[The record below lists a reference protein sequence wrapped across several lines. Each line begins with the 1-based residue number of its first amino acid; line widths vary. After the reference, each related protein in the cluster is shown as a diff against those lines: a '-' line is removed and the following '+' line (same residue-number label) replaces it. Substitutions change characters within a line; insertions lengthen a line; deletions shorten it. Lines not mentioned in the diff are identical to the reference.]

1 MKLTID
7 AQLPP
12 GLAARL
18 REMGHD
24 ADHVADDGLG
34 DASDGRIWDSVVA
47 RGAVLVTKD
56 GDFAARARQSPSSP
70 GIIWIRFGN
79 VGNRALWEKLAPLMK
94 DIERAFRGGERIVEI
109 R

>member
-18 REMGHD
+18 KELGHD
-24 ADHVADDGLG
+24 ANHVADEGLG
-34 DASDGRIWDSVVA
+34 DASDGRIWDSAVA
-47 RGAVLVTKD
+47 RGSVLVTKD

-79 VGNRALWEKLAPLMK
+79 VGNRALWQKLAPLMK
-94 DIERAFRGGERIVEI
+94 DIERALRDGERIVEI